1 MRFAGA
7 YLLGGASRVSGM
19 VPRASSLPG
28 RVAQCEWRSASR
40 ALGVRVPDPCQSLRD
55 LRVDA
60 CSSGSEVAAK
70 GDDKGKRTG
79 KGGNAGR
86 GSARL
91 QGSLEVSPR
100 LKPKP
105 QTLNPRFTMS
115 PKPFHTRKLYQP
127 RPPLFA
133 GNSAV
138 AETVYLCRVCMMCAC
153 VCVLLRL
160 CVVCACV
167 RVAETEC
174 VSYVCVRA
182 CC

>member
-1 MRFAGA
+1 M
-7 YLLGGASRVSGM
+7 
-19 VPRASSLPG
+19 

-40 ALGVRVPDPCQSLRD
+40 ALGVRVPDPCQSLRV

-60 CSSGSEVAAK
+60 CISGSEVAAK

-105 QTLNPRFTMS
+105 QTLNPGFTLS
-115 PKPFHTRKLYQP
+115 PKSFHTRKPYPYQKK
-127 RPPLFA
+127 LSILV
-133 GNSAV
+133 NSINLGLHFLPEIV
-138 AETVYLCRVCMMCAC
+138 P
-153 VCVLLRL
+153 LLRL
-160 CVVCACV
+160 STSVVCYDVWVWV
-167 RVAETEC
+167 RVAETVC
-174 VSYVCVRA
+174 VLCCVRA